1 MGNSGN
7 AQRQANISSKHSAR
21 DKALALASPYDS
33 NTHDPFLHATGKYQR
48 LSLSERSGDTFLPFS
63 AAEIVEHIA
72 AGKWT
77 ASQVL
82 DAYMARAVV
91 SQAKT
96 NCITEGQSE
105 AHRSSLGCQLFVR
118 PS

>member
-1 MGNSGN
+1 M
-7 AQRQANISSKHSAR
+7 
-21 DKALALASPYDS
+21 Y
-33 NTHDPFLHATGKYQR
+33 FL
-48 LSLSERSGDTFLPFS
+48 

-105 AHRSSLGCQLFVR
+105 ANRSSLGYQLFVH